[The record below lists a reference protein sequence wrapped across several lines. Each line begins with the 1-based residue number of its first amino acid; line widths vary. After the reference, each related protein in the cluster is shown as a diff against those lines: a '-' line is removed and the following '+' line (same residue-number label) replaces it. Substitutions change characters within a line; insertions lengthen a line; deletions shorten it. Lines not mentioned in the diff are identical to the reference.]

1 MSGVSAVCVLGCS
14 YLGVLRPLDHL
25 AYTWLFKLRGPQ
37 PWDNRVA
44 IVTID
49 EASVKKL
56 GALPWNRQRYS
67 KFLDTL
73 GSENIVAF
81 DILWVDE
88 SPDDRALAAAI
99 DRHGRVV
106 LAEAWDA
113 NLQFLPVRPILA
125 EVANTGHIAN
135 VPDPDGITRQITPKL
150 QGRSAFSLVTLQLYG
165 IGQSIPPLPNLE
177 HPLLPNWRGPT
188 RLAPHYSFAD
198 VLAGKVPASVFKN
211 KVVFV
216 GVDLAGEDLLYT
228 PYHQVSPT
236 GGVYLHATLL
246 SNLFQNNFL
255 RVPSHDWLWLL
266 VFLAPVLNQG
276 LMRLRAP
283 QQIGVLLALG
293 AGWSGISFLLFLGN
307 YWVPIAAPLL
317 FVGLTG
323 SLVALSDRVRLQA
336 LVEVKSEFLAVMSHE
351 LRTPLNGILGM
362 TELLLDTNLTLE
374 QRESLRTIY
383 SSGDT
388 LLTLINDILDFSKIE
403 AGKLLLEAVPFDLYT
418 CLESAVDLV
427 TPQAAA
433 KGLELAYLVAP
444 HIPPTVVGDITR
456 LRQILLNLLS
466 NAVKFTEQGQI
477 VVSVTVVPAS
487 QPMVTQIQFAVQDT
501 GIGIPKSRQA
511 MLFQAFSQADASITR
526 KYGGTGLGL
535 AICQQL
541 SSSMGGRLWVESTV
555 GQGSTFYF
563 TIQVPTL
570 PTPIANPANIGKP
583 AEHHLL
589 RGKQVLVIDDQ
600 ASQREML
607 TQHCTALG
615 LRVQTAESAATAIA
629 ALARGQSALDVVLL
643 DMTLPDTVSITLAAK
658 LRQIPR
664 YESLPIIALTHYQQA
679 LEVPNAPPF
688 DNLTFLNKPVK
699 RTQLYRA
706 LLASFRLES
715 SIPIKP
721 SSSAGDEPRLGDRL
735 PLKILLAEDNRV
747 NQRVS
752 LHLLQRLGYE
762 ATVVNN
768 GLEVLAA
775 LEQQPYDLVLMDMQM
790 PHLDGLATTRRI
802 RQKAGQI
809 PRILALTA
817 NTQDR
822 DRAACLQ
829 AGMDDYLNKPIQRL
843 ELAQK
848 LEYWG
853 SLQSATAT
861 KAMPV
866 PPATLEAGE
875 ILVAP
880 VPEMELEELFKSQ
893 GELSPITAEQSW
905 LSAWETSWTYL
916 QGLTAGNTVFAR
928 ELLEIFIQENQDLAE
943 WLRLAIAAQDFANL
957 KQIGHQLKGSA
968 GNLNLTPFQQIGC
981 ELEESGHD
989 SDQTTLERIPQQ
1001 VTDLLADLV
1010 QFLERQ

>member
-1 MSGVSAVCVLGCS
+1 MGGVSAFCTIGCS
-14 YLGVLRPLDHL
+14 YLGVLRPLDQL
-25 AYTWLFKLRGPQ
+25 AYNRLFELRGPQ
-37 PWDNRVA
+37 PWDDRVVV
-44 IVTID
+44 VTID
-49 EASVKKL
+49 EASVKRL
-56 GALPWNRQRYS
+56 GALPWNRQRYGQ
-67 KFLDTL
+67 FLDVL
-73 GSENIVAF
+73 GSDNVVAF

-88 SPDDRALAAAI
+88 SPDDRPLAAAI

-113 NLQFLPVRPILA
+113 NRQFLPVRPILA
-125 EVANTGHIAN
+125 EVANAGHIAN
-135 VPDPDGITRQITPKL
+135 KPDPDGITRQVDLKL
-150 QGRSAFSLVTLQLYG
+150 QSRPAFSFVTLQLYG
-165 IGQSIPPLPNLE
+165 MGQSIPPLPNVE
-177 HPLLPNWRGPT
+177 RPFWPNWRGPT

-198 VLAGKVPASVFKN
+198 VLNRKVPASVFKG
-211 KVVFV
+211 KIVLV
-216 GVDLAGEDLLYT
+216 GVALAGQDPLYT
-228 PYHQVSPT
+228 PYDQLSPT

-246 SNLFQNNFL
+246 SNFFQNNFL
-255 RVPSHDWLWLL
+255 RVPSQHWLWLL
-266 VFLAPVLNQG
+266 VILGPVLSRG
-276 LMRLRAP
+276 LARLRVP
-283 QQIGVLLALG
+283 QQIAVVLLLA
-293 AGWSGISFLLFLGN
+293 AGWGGVSFSLFLLN
-307 YWVPIAAPLL
+307 YWVQVAAPLL

-323 SLVALSDRVRLQA
+323 SLVTFSDRLRLQA
-336 LVEVKSEFLAVMSHE
+336 LVQVKGEFLAVMSHE

-362 TELLLDTNLTLE
+362 TELLMDTDVTLE
-374 QRESLRTIY
+374 QREFLRTIH

-388 LLTLINDILDFSKIE
+388 LLSLINDILDFSKIE

-418 CLESAVDLV
+418 CIESAVELV

-444 HIPPTVVGDITR
+444 HIPPTIVGDITR

-477 VVSVTVVPAS
+477 VVYVTLVPAS
-487 QPMVTQIQFAVQDT
+487 KPLGTQIQFAVQDT
-501 GIGIPKSRQA
+501 GIGIPKARQA
-511 MLFQAFSQADASITR
+511 LLFQSFSQADASITR

-541 SSSMGGRLWVESTV
+541 STSMGGRLWVESTV

-570 PTPIANPANIGKP
+570 PTPIVDLANIEVP
-583 AEHHLL
+583 AEHNLL

-615 LRVQTAESAATAIA
+615 LRVQTAESATTAIA
-629 ALARGQSALDVVLL
+629 ALARGQSMLDAVLL
-643 DMTLPDTVSITLAAK
+643 DMTLPDAVGITLAAK

-664 YESLPIIALTHYQQA
+664 YESLPIIALTHYQQS
-679 LEVPNAPPF
+679 LEVRNAPPF
-688 DNLTFLNKPVK
+688 DNLTFLNKPV
-699 RTQLYRA
+699 RRAQLYRA

-715 SIPIKP
+715 SIPIKL
-721 SSSAGDEPRLGDRL
+721 SSLAEDAPRLGDRL

-762 ATVVNN
+762 ATVVSN

-775 LEQQPYDLVLMDMQM
+775 LERQPYDLVLMDMQM
-790 PHLDGLATTRRI
+790 PHLDGLAATRRI
-802 RQKAGQI
+802 RQGKAGPL

-817 NTQDR
+817 NARDS

-829 AGMDDYLNKPIQRL
+829 AGMDDYLNKPIQSL

-853 SLQSATAT
+853 TLQPATAATAT
-861 KAMPV
+861 PALPV
-866 PPATLEAGE
+866 RLEAEILGGE
-875 ILVAP
+875 IP
-880 VPEMELEELFKSQ
+880 VDPTPEMEL
-893 GELSPITAEQSW
+893 GEPSLAADPSW
-905 LSAWETSWTYL
+905 LSVWETSWTYL

-928 ELLEIFIQENQDLAE
+928 ELLDIFIQENQDLSGL
-943 WLRLAIAAQDFANL
+943 LRRAIAAQDFASL
-957 KQIGHQLKGSA
+957 QQMGHQLKGSA
-968 GNLNLTPFQQIGC
+968 GNLNLTPFQQVGC
-981 ELEESGHD
+981 QLEESGHD
-989 SDQTTLERIPQQ
+989 PDPTALERIPQQ
-1001 VTDLLADLV
+1001 VTDLLTDLV